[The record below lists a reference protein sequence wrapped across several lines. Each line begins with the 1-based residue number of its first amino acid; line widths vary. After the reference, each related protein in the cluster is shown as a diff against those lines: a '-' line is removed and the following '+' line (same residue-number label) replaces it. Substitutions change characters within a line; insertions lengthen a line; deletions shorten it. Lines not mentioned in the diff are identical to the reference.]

1 MEVQMTKN
9 VLLGLLLIV
18 LLACCAPDPA
28 GVEDD
33 PGEDEK
39 LEVPPEGSL
48 LLSEIIASVEIADH
62 TTITEVEFEDGV
74 WKVEFVVGE
83 KEYGLEI
90 DPMTGEALSDEPEMN
105 DD

>member
-1 MEVQMTKN
+1 MTKN
-9 VLLGLLLIV
+9 VLFGVLLIV
-18 LLACCAPDPA
+18 MAACCAPDPA
-28 GVEDD
+28 GVEGDL
-33 PGEDEK
+33 GEDEK

-48 LLSEIIASVEIADH
+48 PLSEIVASVEIADH

-74 WKVEFVVGE
+74 WKVEFVAGGN
-83 KEYGLEI
+83 EYQLEI